1 MLRLYAQFS
10 SSKKTAY
17 QINIYD
23 REFSGD
29 PTQIYVSGPQLS
41 HQGSPDDPFKR
52 IVGAKFE
59 VNIPLRL
66 NEYNETVLD
75 ELVDFYEDL
84 SVSPEGRFYLVVR
97 QLLVSG
103 SNLLFRGKILA
114 DINDLQLNYF
124 KDLKITAID
133 GIEDLKNIQYRPTEF
148 TDGQPLHTL
157 KIYSFVDHMLAL
169 LKYSE
174 TNKFFYEDTALN
186 GTADVLLLT
195 SPHWTEQDQDTGNVW
210 KQIGVRNMWF
220 EQVTPSY
227 RRYTN
232 CYDVL
237 TQILNGFNARCI
249 FSNGLY
255 IIEQL
260 SILDNLTV
268 PRYGYKYNGDPA
280 TSTPAAKATHNIT
293 TDANSVILTY
303 PSLKNIAGLKAV
315 ELVQSYKLQNYIN
328 GTTIQWPDDDG
339 PHDLGYVIST
349 GQQMGLALAFEVI
362 MNVNPYTLDALH
374 LFMIEMEI
382 KIGNYYLRSLAN
394 PTNPVSEGYD
404 FVNKGTS
411 GALVQVG
418 SFEWT
423 LTADTI
429 RIVYNTGPT
438 KFPNLDEI
446 RSWIFYAGS
455 LEVPDDGDLIVTM
468 LPPKILNIDLTENA
482 TETAKIESVEL
493 LNNSRIIIS
502 PSGYGNLSDPPD
514 KFSIYEIGDTKNTLI
529 HKTEFPF
536 FDTTLYLENAEKGMY
551 YINDLIDNYENT
563 TAWTDPDSLE
573 TYELQRL
580 CMRSI
585 LSMRKTPKRVK
596 NIKLHILNKNV
607 VTFDNRFAINDEVS
621 IPLKMEH
628 DMDEDIYTL
637 HLFTIE
643 KDYDGINIVETDDP
657 TIPIPLPPPI
667 ITESANIGGRL
678 NIYAGKTVT
687 SSDRVS
693 LDSFTDFGEGFIDR
707 IINFYSFAEL
717 YKRWFVSVGGVEQD
731 LIEPDDPL
739 PALGPGEF
747 TLDRDTN
754 ELVFWYMDTD
764 SKVIFKFFD

>member
-10 SSKKTAY
+10 SSRKTAY

-23 REFSGD
+23 REFSG
-29 PTQIYVSGPQLS
+29 TATRIYVSNPNMS
-41 HQGSPDDPFKR
+41 HQGNQDDPFQR

-66 NEYNETVLD
+66 DEYTETILN

-84 SVSPEGRFYLVVR
+84 SVSAEGRFYLTVR
-97 QLLVSG
+97 QLLVDG
-103 SNLLFRGKILA
+103 SKLLFRGKILA

-133 GIEDLKNIQYRPTEF
+133 GIEDLKNIQYRPTAY

-157 KIYSFVDHMLAL
+157 RIYSFVEHMLAL
-169 LKYSE
+169 LKYSD
-174 TNKFFYEDTALN
+174 TNKFFYEDTSLN
-186 GTADVLLLT
+186 GTADVLLLC
-195 SPHWTEQDQDTGNVW
+195 SPHWTESDQSEGNVW
-210 KQIGVRNMWF
+210 AQVGVRNMWF

-227 RRYTN
+227 RRYKS
-232 CYDVL
+232 CYTVL
-237 TQILNGFNARCI
+237 TEILNGFNARCI
-249 FSNGLY
+249 FSNGMY
-255 IIEQL
+255 IVEQL

-268 PRYGYKYNGDPA
+268 NRYGYKYNGDPA
-280 TSTPAAKATHNIT
+280 TATPVAKATHNIDS
-293 TDANSVILTY
+293 DANSQILAY

-315 ELVQSYKLQNYIN
+315 ELIQSYKLQNYIS

-339 PHDLGYVIST
+339 PHNLGYVIST
-349 GQQMGLALAFEVI
+349 GQQMGLALSFNVI
-362 MNVNPYTLDALH
+362 MNVSPYTLDVLH
-374 LFMIEMEI
+374 LFMIELEV
-382 KIGNYYLRSLAN
+382 KIGSYYLRSLAN
-394 PTNPVSEGYD
+394 PSNPVSEGYD
-404 FVNKGTS
+404 FVNKGS
-411 GALVQVG
+411 GGGLIQVG

-423 LTADTI
+423 LSPDTI

-455 LEVPDDGDLIVTM
+455 LEIPADGDLIITL

-493 LNNSRIIIS
+493 LNNSRMIIS
-502 PSGYGNLSDPPD
+502 PSGYGNLSEPPD
-514 KFSIYEIGDTKNTLI
+514 KFSIYEIGDTKNTVI

-536 FDTTLYLENAEKGMY
+536 FDTALYLKNAEKGMY
-551 YINDLIDNYENT
+551 YLSDLIDNVRNT
-563 TAWTDPDSLE
+563 TEWTDPDSLE

-580 CMRSI
+580 TMRSI

-607 VTFDNRFAINDEVS
+607 VTFDNRFALSGEVS

-637 HLFTIE
+637 SLFTIV
-643 KDYDGINIVETDDP
+643 KDYTGINIVETDDP
-657 TIPIPLPPPI
+657 TIPVPLPPTI
-667 ITESANIGGRL
+667 ITESATIGSRL
-678 NIYAGKTVT
+678 SIYAAKTIT

-693 LDSFTDFGEGFIDR
+693 LDGFTDFGPGFIDR
-707 IINFYSFAEL
+707 ILNFYSWSEV
-717 YKRWFVSVGGVEQD
+717 YKRLFVTVGGVEQD
-731 LIEPDDPL
+731 PIEPDDPL
-739 PALGPGEF
+739 PSLATDEM

-754 ELVFWYMDTD
+754 ELVFWFMNPD
-764 SKVIFKFFD
+764 SKVVIKFFD